1 MSVECFDSEGAAVYD
16 LIIKQVIQ
24 DLQITRSINDMK
36 TFIDPTGPVCI
47 IAIKPNKAQKQILF
61 NDIGNY
67 MQKEGED
74 KVQLFILDEN
84 YLPNVLN
91 RLWDLE
97 GREKIQQPGRYEI
110 VINNPTVDL
119 DNLVIHDPTENLR
132 RKLYDAIF
140 RIIPEGF
147 NVVQDISEDDVIAI
161 VSTDELL
168 TKEWIEKGHKM
179 VEELKS

>member
-110 VINNPTVDL
+110 VINNDVTQNYSDKII
-119 DNLVIHDPTENLR
+119 NLVEEINNITLKWESEITTCSHMFYGLSN
-132 RKLYDAIF
+132 
-140 RIIPEGF
+140 IINIDLSNF
-147 NVVQDISEDDVIAI
+147 DISKV
-161 VSTDELL
+161 TNM
-168 TKEWIEKGHKM
+168 KNMFNGC
-179 VEELKS
+179 

>member
-1 MSVECFDSEGAAVYD
+1 MSVECYDSKGAEVYD
-16 LIIKQVIQ
+16 LIIKQIIQ
-24 DLQITRSINDMK
+24 DLQITRAIKDIK
-36 TFIDPTGPVCI
+36 AFIDPRGPVCI
-47 IAIKPNKAQKQILF
+47 IAIKPNKAQKHILF

-67 MQKEGED
+67 NVKKED
-74 KVQLFILDEN
+74 NQIQLFVLDEN

-91 RLWDLE
+91 KLWDLE

-110 VINNPTVDL
+110 IINNPTIDL
-119 DNLVIHDPTENLR
+119 DNLVIDDPSQNLR

-147 NVVQDISEDDVIAI
+147 NVIQDISNDDIVAI

-168 TKEWIEKGHKM
+168 NEDWIKKGHNM
-179 VEELKS
+179 VKELEI